1 MKRID
6 EIVEAIEHGKFY
18 DGETERDAVMY
29 LELLRDFV
37 LDAGQIIEYVSF
49 WNKEKV
55 EEDDGE

>member
-18 DGETERDAVMY
+18 DGETERDAV
-29 LELLRDFV
+29 
-37 LDAGQIIEYVSF
+37 

-55 EEDDGE
+55 EEDDWE